1 MDDRATRAPSGAREL
16 RTSAS
21 AKINLTLEVLARR
34 ADGFHDIRSV
44 AVGVD
49 LCDEV
54 AVAAAAGLSITCH
67 IAHLEGADN
76 LAYRAAALLAGH
88 CDIEPDV
95 RIELTKHIPEGG
107 GLGGGSSDAAAT
119 LRLCNELWSTGLDDP
134 QLAALGAE
142 LGSDVPLF
150 FHLPSVMMA
159 GRGERVT
166 SVSLRWRGWALLV
179 FAGGVVPTGDVYQAL
194 TESDRAARP
203 CGASDRVMAA
213 ESAAELSSLLGNQ
226 LEPAVFRV
234 APHVRIVFDQ
244 LSKWEVGRVC
254 VSGAGSTLFVL
265 FDDRQQAREVA
276 DRIEACGI
284 AAGTCVVRAPSAP
297 PPLKLQELQHGNFG
311 STHQVGGQSQRSI
324 EGVLHHHV

>member
-16 RTSAS
+16 RSGAS

-34 ADGFHDIRSV
+34 ADGFHDIQSI

-54 AVAAAAGLSITCH
+54 AVSAGAGLSLTCD
-67 IAHLEGADN
+67 IAHLAGPTN

-88 CDIEPDV
+88 CGIEPDV

-107 GLGGGSSDAAAT
+107 GLGGGSSDAATT
-119 LRLCNELWSTGLDDP
+119 LRLCNELWAAGLEDP
-134 QLAALGAE
+134 QLAAIGAA

-150 FHLPSVMMA
+150 FHLPSVMMT
-159 GRGERVT
+159 GRGERVE

-179 FAGGVVPTGDVYQAL
+179 FAGGVVPTGEVYQAL

-213 ESAAELSSLLGNQ
+213 GSAAELSSLLGNQ

-234 APHVRIVFDQ
+234 APHVRLVFDQ

-265 FDDRQQAREVA
+265 FDDREHAREVA
-276 DRIEACGI
+276 HRIEACGI
-284 AAGTCVVRAPSAP
+284 GAGTRVVRAPSAP
-297 PPLKLQELQHGNFG
+297 PPLELQELQHGNLG
-311 STHQVGGQSQRSI
+311 STHQAGWESERSI
-324 EGVLHHHV
+324 EGVLHHYV